1 MSVSTISPFGS
12 QNTFMVTSQALL
24 PVVNKFFDQIS
35 PAEWI
40 LLAAGIKHPATE
52 ATLVNMLVEIVQAL
66 SAAVLRVVVPIFQEH
81 LSNTTSPVELETYN
95 THLGD
100 SLSQCFSTAL
110 DVPQVRSQS
119 ILELSTLI
127 EKEVSERI
135 RSVLSTA
142 ANSTCWPS
150 EPAVYVPP
158 TMSNSRNLHR
168 MVSHA
173 FTCLKGLLHR
183 MCLRPKDIEVERC
196 QSIQSINSD
205 ISVPSVTK
213 AVSDILQKW
222 SSDTVSHTEE
232 AETSL
237 VPLSDSLEAH
247 DAASEIVTMI
257 SEDLQHPVFGDIICC
272 SERSSSRPRYNIRL
286 ALDKVRDF
294 FAGQAIPPEDAI
306 QVLHK
311 HTFFKIARNQF
322 QTTMEELKS
331 AFQCNDTDFV
341 ISLKQDSSRSL
352 LRIMEEVEEVTLP
365 GAIPEPPRPESRPAS
380 RTTMTSFGDLSS
392 PPLDFD
398 TIKNDLDDLFDKSDL
413 QGATCTS
420 NKLENVALAEEIR
433 KFSRELTDKMYHHL
447 MNGQM
452 YQIPILPMGRS
463 LSDSVISER
472 TFKIGTTRPNFSPE
486 VLYAMTEDAVG
497 KFCQL
502 MLHWLEKE
510 PSVRRSYDEKV
521 CGAFAEIDDLITR
534 SLTPTEEDNIRPDSP
549 EAPTSQE
556 VIFVGPESPET
567 PTSQEVIFVGPE
579 SPETPTSQEVIFVG
593 PESPETPTSQEVI
606 FVGPESPETP
616 TSLEVIFVGP
626 ESPETP
632 TSQEVIF
639 VGPESPE
646 TPTSQE
652 VIFVGPESPETPTS
666 QEVIFVGPESP
677 ETPTSQEVIFVG
689 PESPETPTS
698 LEVIFVGP
706 ESPETPTS
714 QEVIVVEP
722 ESPEASKTLTTTPS
736 TTYKELTPSDIRQPD
751 FCFSNDICDRLN
763 VRLHVDSRT
772 LASKN
777 VPERK
782 PTSDLVWEETKGFR
796 PGTLASSSTLAPLSI
811 KSSKGQSSSGRDKL
825 TASTVDNFVCALV
838 IRLIGRIPWKV
849 KKDMRIDS
857 MNAIINRVSERAQA
871 EGIMMLPSLSKA
883 KDVKKVNKAVIKD
896 LLHQYKTPKQLLKAA
911 LAKDDPTFTS
921 SVVKYLNIHV
931 KALVDPPPKNSK
943 VATFFKAVGKALAKP
958 FRLCFM
964 DTSDD

>member
-1 MSVSTISPFGS
+1 MSVSTMSPSAS
-12 QNTFMVTSQALL
+12 QNTFMVTSEALL
-24 PVVNKFFDQIS
+24 PVVNRFFDQIS

-66 SAAVLRVVVPIFQEH
+66 SAAVLRVVVPVFQEH

-173 FTCLKGLLHR
+173 FTCLKGLLCR
-183 MCLRPKDIEVERC
+183 MNSQCLGLPCLRPKDIKVERC

-222 SSDTVSHTEE
+222 SSETVSHTEE
-232 AETSL
+232 AKTAL

-257 SEDLQHPVFGDIICC
+257 SEDLQHPVFGDITCC

-294 FAGQAIPPEDAI
+294 FAGQVIPSEDAI

-341 ISLKQDSSRSL
+341 VSLKQDSSRSL

-365 GAIPEPPRPESRPAS
+365 GAIPESPRPESRPTS

-398 TIKNDLDDLFDKSDL
+398 TIKNEVEDLFNKSDL
-413 QGATCTS
+413 QTATCTS

-472 TFKIGTTRPNFSPE
+472 RFKVGTTRPNFSPE

-510 PSVRRSYDEKV
+510 PSVKTSYDEKV

-534 SLTPTEEDNIRPDSP
+534 SLTPTEEDNIRPESP

-593 PESPETPTSQEVI
+593 PESPDT
-606 FVGPESPETP
+606 
-616 TSLEVIFVGP
+616 
-626 ESPETP
+626 
-632 TSQEVIF
+632 
-639 VGPESPE
+639 
-646 TPTSQE
+646 
-652 VIFVGPESPETPTS
+652 
-666 QEVIFVGPESP
+666 
-677 ETPTSQEVIFVG
+677 
-689 PESPETPTS
+689 
-698 LEVIFVGP
+698 
-706 ESPETPTS
+706 
-714 QEVIVVEP
+714 
-722 ESPEASKTLTTTPS
+722 SKTLTTTPS
-736 TTYKELTPSDIRQPD
+736 TTYEELTPSD
-751 FCFSNDICDRLN
+751 FCFSDDVCDHLN

-772 LASKN
+772 LASQKI
-777 VPERK
+777 PQRETT
-782 PTSDLVWEETKGFR
+782 PDLVWEETKGFYI
-796 PGTLASSSTLAPLSI
+796 GTAASSSTLAPLS
-811 KSSKGQSSSGRDKL
+811 SKGLSLSSRDRL
-825 TASTVDNFVCALV
+825 TSNLV
-838 IRLIGRIPWKV
+838 GGLVTRLIGRMPWKA
-849 KKDMRIDS
+849 KKDLQTGDIK
-857 MNAIINRVSERAQA
+857 AIINRVSQKAQE
-871 EGIMMLPSLSKA
+871 EGIIMVPSITKA
-883 KDVKKVNKAVIKD
+883 KDVKKINKAVIKD
-896 LLHQYKTPKQLLKAA
+896 LLQQYDSPKQLVEAA
-911 LAKDDPTFTS
+911 MATDDPSFACA
-921 SVVKYLNIHV
+921 VVKYLNINLNT
-931 KALVDPPPKNSK
+931 LVDPPPKNSK
-943 VATFFKAVGKALAKP
+943 VARFFTAVGKALAKP

>member
-12 QNTFMVTSQALL
+12 QNTFMVTSEALL

-66 SAAVLRVVVPIFQEH
+66 SATVLRVVVPVFQEH

-213 AVSDILQKW
+213 AVSDILEKW

-322 QTTMEELKS
+322 QTIMEELKS

-352 LRIMEEVEEVTLP
+352 LRIMEEAEEVTLP

-380 RTTMTSFGDLSS
+380 RTTITSFGDLSS

-472 TFKIGTTRPNFSPE
+472 RFKIGTTRPNFSPE

-556 VIFVGPESPET
+556 VIF
-567 PTSQEVIFVGPE
+567 I
-579 SPETPTSQEVIFVG
+579 
-593 PESPETPTSQEVI
+593 
-606 FVGPESPETP
+606 
-616 TSLEVIFVGP
+616 
-626 ESPETP
+626 
-632 TSQEVIF
+632 
-639 VGPESPE
+639 
-646 TPTSQE
+646 
-652 VIFVGPESPETPTS
+652 
-666 QEVIFVGPESP
+666 GPESP

-736 TTYKELTPSDIRQPD
+736 PTYKELTPSDIRQPD

-772 LASKN
+772 LASKK
-777 VPERK
+777 VPERE

-796 PGTLASSSTLAPLSI
+796 PGTLASSSTLGPLSI

-838 IRLIGRIPWKV
+838 TRLIGRIPWKV
-849 KKDMRIDS
+849 KKDMKIDS

-871 EGIMMLPSLSKA
+871 EGITMLPSLSKA

-931 KALVDPPPKNSK
+931 NALVDPPPKNSK
-943 VATFFKAVGKALAKP
+943 VATFFKAVGKVLAKP